1 MPPALGKILQF
12 NLEKAAFAGYTHI
25 MQVLHSDE
33 RRRVTL
39 PVPAKPLDS
48 WVPEVLRPDQILLT
62 RVKKPATQA
71 ARARIVKRGGYSV
84 GILRRRIDPKA
95 IGRALAEFP

>member
-1 MPPALGKILQF
+1 
-12 NLEKAAFAGYTHI
+12 

-48 WVPEVLRPDQILLT
+48 WVPEVVRPDQILLT
-62 RVKKPATQA
+62 RVKKPAPQT

-95 IGRALAEFP
+95 VERALAEFP

>member
-1 MPPALGKILQF
+1 
-12 NLEKAAFAGYTHI
+12 

-39 PVPAKPLDS
+39 PVPAKPMDS
-48 WVPEVLRPDQILLT
+48 WVPEVVRPDQILLT
-62 RVKKPATQA
+62 RVKKPAPQ

-84 GILRRRIDPKA
+84 GILRRRVDPKA
-95 IGRALAEFP
+95 IERALAEFP